1 MGTLKKCLP
10 ALALGLAVAVL
21 ASPSYARVPEIGSAR
36 ARAIHECSVAAAVWL
51 LRREWLLVQSKSE
64 PLPPHLRSRR
74 AHGAMTYVD
83 EVHAVGMYER
93 RGAGISERDGFLD
106 CIDVLM
112 EVDQ

>member
-10 ALALGLAVAVL
+10 ALASGLAVAVL

-51 LRREWLLVQSKSE
+51 LRREWLLVQSKPE

-83 EVHAVGMYER
+83 EVHAVGITNDAAPGFRAR
-93 RGAGISERDGFLD
+93 RLLGLHRRPDGG
-106 CIDVLM
+106 
-112 EVDQ
+112 